1 MIVPRVGRFLDDR
14 TGSASLL
21 SRGFRYVFPDHWTFL
36 FGEIAL
42 YCFVVLVG
50 TGVYL
55 TLFFEPSTAQVVY
68 DGSYAPLRGQE
79 VSRAFESTVEISLDV
94 KGGLLIR
101 QTHHWAALVFVAAIV
116 VHMLRVFFTGAF
128 RRPRDLNW
136 MVGISLAVLAMVEG
150 FAGYSLPDDLLSGMG
165 LAIGYSVLA
174 AFPVIGGWLAV
185 LVWGGEFPGAD
196 EFISRLYAAHV
207 FILPLLIFGL
217 IGLHLFLIVKH
228 RHTQF
233 AGPGR
238 EERNVIGSPA
248 FPGYVMRS
256 GGLFFATAGVLLL
269 LGGLIQINPIWQYGV
284 YQPWLG
290 TNGAQPDYYF
300 GWLIGALRLMPDWE
314 LVIGGWTLIPNPFF
328 GGILYPGIVFTLL
341 FAWPALERRFSR
353 DRTTHHLIQRPRDAP
368 FRTGL
373 GVAFLLQVTMVQ
385 IAGSA
390 DRIYVDFGV
399 PYQLQI
405 WFWRVAAVVVPIAGF
420 LIARAICRR
429 LQRSDA
435 HPLRGWSGAPVGR
448 TAEGGF
454 ESAGKGGSGPGPGPG
469 PA

>member
-1 MIVPRVGRFLDDR
+1 VIFSRVGRFLDDR
-14 TGSASLL
+14 TGSGSLL

-42 YCFVVLVG
+42 YCFVILVG

-79 VSRAFESTVEISLDV
+79 VSEAYRSAVDISLDV
-94 KGGLLIR
+94 KAGLLIR

-116 VHMLRVFFTGAF
+116 VHVLRIFFTGAF

-136 MVGISLAVLAMVEG
+136 IVGINLALLALLEG

-174 AFPVIGGWLAV
+174 AFPIIGGWLAQ
-185 LVWGGEFPGAD
+185 LVWGGEFPGGE

-207 FILPLLIFGL
+207 FILPLALFAL

-233 AGPGR
+233 PGPGR
-238 EERNVIGSPA
+238 QERNVIGSPA

-269 LGGLIQINPIWQYGV
+269 IGGLIQINPIWQYGV

-300 GWLIGALRLMPDWE
+300 GWLIGALRLMPNWE
-314 LVIGGWTLIPNPFF
+314 LVIDGWTIIPNPFF
-328 GGILYPGIVFTLL
+328 GGILYPMIVFGIL
-341 FAWPALERRFSR
+341 FAWPSLERRFSG
-353 DRTTHHLIQRPRDAP
+353 DRGAHHLIQRPRDAP

-373 GVAFLLQVTMVQ
+373 GVALLLQVTMVQ
-385 IAGSA
+385 IAGAA
-390 DRIYVDFGV
+390 DRIDVDFGIS
-399 PYQLQI
+399 YELQV
-405 WFWRVAAVVVPIAGF
+405 WFWRIAAIVVPLAGF
-420 LIARAICRR
+420 FIARAVCRR
-429 LQRSDA
+429 LQRSGA
-435 HPLRGWSGAPVGR
+435 HPLRGWTGTPVSRSPG
-448 TAEGGF
+448 GGF
-454 ESAGKGGSGPGPGPG
+454 EAAGERERSGPG
-469 PA
+469 A

>member
-1 MIVPRVGRFLDDR
+1 VIFPRVGRFLDDR

-21 SRGFRYVFPDHWTFL
+21 SRGFRYVFPDHWAFL

-42 YCFVVLVG
+42 YCFIVLVG

-68 DGSYAPLRGQE
+68 DGSYAPLQGQE
-79 VSRAFESTVEISLDV
+79 MSEAFRSTLDISLEVDA
-94 KGGLLIR
+94 GLLIR

-136 MVGISLAVLAMVEG
+136 MVGLSLALLAMVEG

-174 AFPVIGGWLAV
+174 AFPAIGGWLAM
-185 LVWGGEFPGAD
+185 LVWGGEFPGSE

-207 FILPLLIFGL
+207 FILPILIFGL

-238 EERNVIGSPA
+238 QERNVIGSPA
-248 FPGYVMRS
+248 FPGYVLRS
-256 GGLFFATAGVLLL
+256 GGLFFATVGVLFLI
-269 LGGLIQINPIWQYGV
+269 GGLIQINPIWQYGV

-314 LVIGGWTLIPNPFF
+314 LVIGGWTILPNPFF
-328 GGILYPGIVFTLL
+328 GGILYPAIVFTVL
-341 FAWPALERRFSR
+341 FGWPALERRFSG
-353 DRTTHHLIQRPRDAP
+353 DTAPHHLVQRPRDAP
-368 FRTGL
+368 FRTGI
-373 GVAFLLQVTMVQ
+373 GVAMLLQVTMVQ

-390 DRIYVDFGV
+390 DRIYVDFGIS
-399 PYQLQI
+399 YELQV
-405 WFWRVAAVVVPIAGF
+405 WFWRIAAVVIPILGF
-420 LIARAICRR
+420 FVARAICLR
-429 LQRSDA
+429 LLGSEA
-435 HPLRGWSGAPVGR
+435 HPLRGWTGSRVSRAPG
-448 TAEGGF
+448 GGF
-454 ESAGKGGSGPGPGPG
+454 ETPGGDPGTPPG
-469 PA
+469 

>member
-1 MIVPRVGRFLDDR
+1 VIFERVGRTIDDR

-79 VSRAFESTVEISLDV
+79 VSEAYRSAVDISLDV
-94 KGGLLIR
+94 KAGLLIR

-136 MVGISLAVLAMVEG
+136 IVGLSLATLALIEG

-174 AFPVIGGWLAV
+174 SFPIIGGWLSV
-185 LVWGGEFPGAD
+185 LVWGGEFPGGT
-196 EFISRLYAAHV
+196 EFIARLYAAHV
-207 FILPLLIFGL
+207 FIFPIIIFGL

-233 AGPGR
+233 PGPGR
-238 EERNVIGSPA
+238 AERNVIGSPA

-256 GGLFFATAGVLLL
+256 GALFFATVGVLLL

-314 LVIGGWTLIPNPFF
+314 LVIGDYTLIPNPFF
-328 GGILYPGIVFTLL
+328 GGILYPGIVFGILYM
-341 FAWPALERRFSR
+341 WPALERRFSG
-353 DRTTHHLIQRPRDAP
+353 DYGAHHLLQRPRDAP
-368 FRTGL
+368 WRTGL
-373 GVAFLLQVTMVQ
+373 GVALLLQVTVVQ

-390 DRIYVDFGV
+390 DRIYVSFGIT
-399 PYQLQI
+399 YELQV
-405 WFWRVAAVVVPIAGF
+405 WLWRVAAIVIPILGF
-420 LIARAICRR
+420 LIARGVCNR
-429 LQRSDA
+429 LAASDA
-435 HPLRGWSGAPVGR
+435 HPLRGWTGTAVQRGAD
-448 TAEGGF
+448 GGF
-454 ESAGKGGSGPGPGPG
+454 EAAGKGADRGPPP
-469 PA
+469 

>member
-1 MIVPRVGRFLDDR
+1 VIFARLGRFLDDR
-14 TGSASLL
+14 AGSASLL

-42 YCFVVLVG
+42 YCFLILVG

-55 TLFFEPSTAQVVY
+55 TFFFEPSTAQVIY
-68 DGSYAPLRGQE
+68 DGSYAPLQGQE
-79 VSRAFESTVEISLDV
+79 VSEAYRSAVEISLDV
-94 KGGLLIR
+94 KAGLLIR

-116 VHMLRVFFTGAF
+116 VHMLRIFFTGAF

-136 MVGISLAVLAMVEG
+136 MVGLTLALMAMVEG

-174 AFPVIGGWLAV
+174 AFPIIGGWLAQ
-185 LVWGGEFPGAD
+185 LVWGGEFPGGE

-207 FILPLLIFGL
+207 FILPILIFGL
-217 IGLHLFLIVKH
+217 IGLHLYMVVRH

-238 EERNVIGSPA
+238 QERNVIGSPA
-248 FPGYVMRS
+248 FPGYVLRS
-256 GGLFFATAGVLLL
+256 GGLFFATAGVLFLI
-269 LGGLIQINPIWQYGV
+269 GGLIQINPVWQYGV

-300 GWLIGALRLMPDWE
+300 GWLIGALRLMPNWE
-314 LVIGGWTLIPNPFF
+314 WTVSGYTLIPNPFW
-328 GGILYPGIVFTLL
+328 GGILYPMIVFSIL
-341 FAWPALERRFSR
+341 FAWPALERRFSG
-353 DRTTHHLIQRPRDAP
+353 DRAQHHLVQRPRDAP

-390 DRIYVDFGV
+390 DRLYVDFGV
-399 PYQLQI
+399 SYELQV
-405 WFWRVAAVVVPIAGF
+405 WFWRIAAVVFPILGF
-420 LIARAICRR
+420 FIARAICRR

-435 HPLRGWSGAPVGR
+435 HPLRGWTGAPVAR
-448 TAEGGF
+448 SADGGF
-454 ESAGKGGSGPGPGPG
+454 EAAAPPGGGREGGSPPP
-469 PA
+469 